1 MLHADTLFPVSSG
14 EAGEPRD
21 VLGDPGEIRGLGD
34 AVTVD
39 PVSAAE
45 IARAETARG
54 AALNVLL
61 VGAAGALQRLVRL
74 PRMPAGGWTK
84 ESVARAVRDALG
96 DLPELTAQSY
106 SPTVAIS
113 EHVRARHPRC
123 GSYDC
128 ARGSRRCDLDHDRP
142 WPRGPTSVTN
152 LVPRCRRHHETKTR
166 GLVQSRL
173 DLGGSLTTTMLTGLV
188 VTTRPEPLPGFG
200 VGESYGPTCTE
211 AQSSAPAAA

>member
-14 EAGEPRD
+14 EAGQPRD

-142 WPRGPTSVTN
+142 
-152 LVPRCRRHHETKTR
+152 
-166 GLVQSRL
+166 LVQSRL

>member
-142 WPRGPTSVTN
+142 
-152 LVPRCRRHHETKTR
+152 
-166 GLVQSRL
+166 LVQSRL